1 MTDVLIVGGGP
12 AGVSAAVYLK
22 RYRKDVSIVM
32 KDRGTLG
39 TAGTIENYYGFPEPI
54 DGADLFDLGIEQAKH
69 MDIPVHEEEVLNIE
83 SSFGGDF
90 TVKTTEGEHQA
101 RAVLLATGSNR
112 AKLRVEGFNA
122 YEGKGI
128 SHCAV
133 CDGFIY
139 RDKTIGIVGSKK
151 YMAEE
156 FEVLK
161 NFTDDL
167 IVFTNGEELTVDVDA
182 KEVVD
187 SPLTK
192 ITGDEK
198 IRTVHTED
206 GSHDVDALFIAMGT
220 PSASD
225 FALKMGAF
233 VEKNHIVVD
242 DDYMTNVPGLFA
254 AGDCIGGWLQIAKAV
269 NDGGMAATAINK
281 FLRKKSSE

>member
-1 MTDVLIVGGGP
+1 MTDVLVVGGGP
-12 AGVSAAVYLK
+12 AGVSAAIYLK
-22 RYRKDVSIVM
+22 RYRKDASIVM

-54 DGADLFDLGIEQAKH
+54 DAADLFDLGIKQAKN
-69 MDIPVHEEEVLNIE
+69 MDIPVYEEEVLNIE
-83 SSFGGDF
+83 SSLSGDF
-90 TVKTTEGEHQA
+90 TVKTTEGNHKA

-112 AKLRVEGFNA
+112 ARLRIEGFNT

-139 RDKTIGIVGSKK
+139 RDKQIGIVGSEK

-156 FEVLK
+156 FDVLK
-161 NFTDDL
+161 NFSDKIT
-167 IVFTNGEELTVDVDA
+167 VFTNGDELAVDVDA
-182 KEVVD
+182 ETIVGE
-187 SPLTK
+187 PLTK

-198 IRTVHTED
+198 IRAVHTEK
-206 GSHDVDALFIAMGT
+206 GSHDVDALFIATGT
-220 PSASD
+220 PSATD

-242 DDYMTNVPGLFA
+242 DDFMTNIPGLFA
-254 AGDCIGGWLQIAKAV
+254 AGDCIGGWLQISKAV
-269 NDGGMAATAINK
+269 YDGGMAATAINK
-281 FLRKKSSE
+281 YLRQKKQ